1 MITRNFG
8 EDSNCIFEDS
18 GNLEEKLF
26 VSYDTELK
34 RINNIECHPKEPHIN
49 HTRKNCCLKDDQ
61 IEFYVKQ
68 PKNMWTKRKTSFF

>member
-34 RINNIECHPKEPHIN
+34 RINNIE
-49 HTRKNCCLKDDQ
+49 
-61 IEFYVKQ
+61 
-68 PKNMWTKRKTSFF
+68 